1 MHSTGPGE
9 WNLILPLTTGTQQG
23 ESPYSLYG
31 RNDNPG
37 HKLVAKRLGNLGLE
51 TSWRGDDKVLC
62 QPIKPTIIIN
72 LKWKLNVIYLSS

>member
-1 MHSTGPGE
+1 MGKLGQQFLRKSAVARFNDRIDAESLLILKHSTGPGE
-9 WNLILPLTTGTQQG
+9 WNLILPGTQQG

-51 TSWRGDDKVLC
+51 TS
-62 QPIKPTIIIN
+62 
-72 LKWKLNVIYLSS
+72 